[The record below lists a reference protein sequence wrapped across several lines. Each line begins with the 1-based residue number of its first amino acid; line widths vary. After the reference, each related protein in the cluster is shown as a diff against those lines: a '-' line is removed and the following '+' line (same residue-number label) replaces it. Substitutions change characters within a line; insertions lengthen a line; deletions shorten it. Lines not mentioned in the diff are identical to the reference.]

1 MTEPTQDVPPPP
13 SPPPSP
19 AEDARTRSSA
29 LLAGRRI
36 LLTEGPDAISCAAV
50 ARAVGCD
57 ESDVTRLFVSDA
69 ALAEAVGQHLVAALG
84 GLTDAVA
91 GKGPESFVTLLDT
104 LFAEPDLR
112 RVFVRSVVEDRD
124 VVMTVTHDNPV
135 NALVRWV
142 ERERGRRRGRVPART
157 RVCVFASVSLLFG
170 WLSGAEQLIEGL
182 GLHVFSETE
191 RNAAIAAAAGSLAHA
206 ALSDEP
212 ELRPT
217 APRFRPPTSL
227 PDELLPVDDAM
238 HAVLAEAIRPD
249 SFDVAA
255 VVTLLRRHSAVPG
268 DVVGQL
274 ARGEQIGDV
283 RREFPVLQGL
293 VASLGGVP
301 AGPPR
306 SGLDD
311 PRLAAAAAAALVQGA
326 IVGDRKLRGLTGLTG
341 SVNVEPALT
350 VFAEMLLA
358 GARSAPG
365 SDDARP

>member
-1 MTEPTQDVPPPP
+1 MTEPPQGAPAP
-13 SPPPSP
+13 SNPPPSP
-19 AEDARTRSSA
+19 AEDARTRRSA
-29 LLAGRRI
+29 VLAGRRI

-69 ALAEAVGQHLVAALG
+69 ALTEAVGQHLVATLG
-84 GLTDAVA
+84 GLTDAV
-91 GKGPESFVTLLDT
+91 GENGPEAFAPLLDT
-104 LFAEPDLR
+104 LFAESDLR

-124 VVMTVTHDNPV
+124 VVMAVTHDNPV

-170 WLSGAEQLIEGL
+170 WLSGAEQFIEGL
-182 GLHVFSETE
+182 GLDVFSETE
-191 RNAAIAAAAGSLAHA
+191 RNAAIAAAAGSVARA

-212 ELRPT
+212 G
-217 APRFRPPTSL
+217 FRPDTRRSRPL
-227 PDELLPVDDAM
+227 APPDDAAL
-238 HAVLAEAIRPD
+238 HD
-249 SFDVAA
+249 
-255 VVTLLRRHSAVPG
+255 
-268 DVVGQL
+268 
-274 ARGEQIGDV
+274 
-283 RREFPVLQGL
+283 L
-293 VASLGGVP
+293 VERAGGVP

-341 SVNVEPALT
+341 SVNVEPAIT
-350 VFAEMLLA
+350 VFAEMLLD
-358 GARSAPG
+358 GARSASG